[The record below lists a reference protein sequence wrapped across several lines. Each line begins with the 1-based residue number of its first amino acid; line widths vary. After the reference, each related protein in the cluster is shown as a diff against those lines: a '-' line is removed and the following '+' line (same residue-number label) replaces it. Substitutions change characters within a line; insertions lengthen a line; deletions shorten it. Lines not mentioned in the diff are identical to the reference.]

1 MDNDRKERIRNLQI
15 KNSRKLLYKKLNTV
29 LDDIKLDDFISLNDT
44 KKLQEKVFS
53 IMAEMDAKNE
63 FLIAPLDVSYEKIL
77 KDIKQYFEQK
87 AGDKIVFFH
96 HDALDIGAIEL
107 NIRTVLNNISYI
119 VSESEM
125 GVRGCRILL
134 VSKDVKYGLCLWR
147 GEYEI
152 KLYKWIDCEIAR
164 I

>member
-1 MDNDRKERIRNLQI
+1 MDKDRKERQLNLQI
-15 KNSRKLLYKKLNTV
+15 KNSRKLLYKKINTF

-44 KKLQEKVFS
+44 KILQGKVFS
-53 IMAEMDAKNE
+53 VMADMDAKND
-63 FLIAPLDVSYEKIL
+63 FLRAPLDVSYEKIL
-77 KDIKQYFEQK
+77 EDNKQFFEQK
-87 AGDKIVFFH
+87 AEDKIVFFH

-107 NIRTVLNNISYI
+107 NFRTVLNNISYI
-119 VSESEM
+119 VTESEM

-152 KLYKWIDCEIAR
+152 KLYKWIN
-164 I
+164 

>member
-1 MDNDRKERIRNLQI
+1 MNKDRKERIMNLQI
-15 KNSRKLLYKKLNTV
+15 KNSRKLLYEKINMR

-44 KKLQEKVFS
+44 KILQEKVFS
-53 IMAEMDAKNE
+53 IMADMDTKNE
-63 FLIAPLDVSYEKIL
+63 FLISPLNVSYEKIL
-77 KDIKQYFEQK
+77 EDNKQYFEQK

-107 NIRTVLNNISYI
+107 NVRTVLKNISYI
-119 VSESEM
+119 VAESEM

-134 VSKDVKYGLCLWR
+134 VSRDVKYGLCLWR

-152 KLYKWIDCEIAR
+152 KLYKWMT
-164 I
+164 